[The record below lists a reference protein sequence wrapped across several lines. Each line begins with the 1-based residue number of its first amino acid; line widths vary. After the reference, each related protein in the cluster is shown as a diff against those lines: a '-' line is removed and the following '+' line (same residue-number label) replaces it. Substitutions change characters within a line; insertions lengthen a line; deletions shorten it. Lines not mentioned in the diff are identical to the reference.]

1 MIRFKRGNDMTEKN
15 RNAYMARYAR
25 EKRTSI
31 TFKLS
36 NQYDADLIETLKAI
50 PRKTEWFKE
59 KLREEM
65 EKQKAGK

>member
-1 MIRFKRGNDMTEKN
+1 MTEKN

-65 EKQKAGK
+65 EKQKAGE